1 VVPMRRV
8 GVFFFL
14 PFLLAGY
21 LQSQSVAELSQ
32 KEKERR
38 ESLKGK
44 KGIVITNGVLAS
56 SKKKAAVTVQE
67 PAGTLLQGE
76 EAAAPPATAGE
87 QAVGAEAQPAQP
99 AAEQEFISETE
110 FRALKSNYENAWKDS
125 QRAVDDLT
133 QRMNE
138 LWQSY
143 YSMNDMTSRDLIQQ
157 RIAETYQ
164 ALLKAQEDAVKYKG
178 DFDAFIAKAVKEG
191 VPPAWIK

>member
-1 VVPMRRV
+1 MRKA

-21 LQSQSVAELSQ
+21 LQSQSVAELAQ

-44 KGIVITNGVLAS
+44 KGVVITNAVLAS

-67 PAGTLLQGE
+67 PLGTPLETE
-76 EAAAPPATAGE
+76 EAAAPPGTAGE
-87 QAVGAEAQPAQP
+87 QAQGEQAEAAPP
-99 AAEQEFISETE
+99 AAEEELISESE
-110 FRALKSNYENAWKDS
+110 FRALKSNYENAWKDN
-125 QRAVDDLT
+125 QRAVDELT

-164 ALLKAQEDAVKYKG
+164 VLLKAQEDVVKYKA
-178 DFDAFIAKAVKEG
+178 DFDAFIAKAVREG
-191 VPPAWIK
+191 VPPGWIR

>member
-1 VVPMRRV
+1 MRKV

-21 LQSQSVAELSQ
+21 LQSQSVAELAQ

-44 KGIVITNGVLAS
+44 KGILITNAVLAS
-56 SKKKAAVTVQE
+56 SKKKAAVTVEEPVGTVVQE
-67 PAGTLLQGE
+67 GE
-76 EAAAPPATAGE
+76 TAAPPETAGE
-87 QAVGAEAQPAQP
+87 QAQGEQAQP
-99 AAEQEFISETE
+99 AAEEEFISESE
-110 FRALKSNYENAWKDS
+110 FRVFKSNYENAWKDN
-125 QRAVDDLT
+125 QRGVDDLT

-164 ALLKAQEDAVKYKG
+164 ALLKAQEDVVKYKA

-191 VPPAWIK
+191 VPPSWIR

>member
-1 VVPMRRV
+1 MRKV
-8 GVFFFL
+8 GVFLFL

-21 LQSQSVAELSQ
+21 LQSQSVAELAQ

-67 PAGTLLQGE
+67 PVGTLLQGE

-87 QAVGAEAQPAQP
+87 QAVGAEAQP

-143 YSMNDMTSRDLIQQ
+143 YSMSDMTSRDLIQQ

-191 VPPAWIK
+191 VPPGWIK

>member
-1 VVPMRRV
+1 MRKA

-21 LQSQSVAELSQ
+21 LQSQSVAELAQ

-38 ESLKGK
+38 ESIKGK

-56 SKKKAAVTVQE
+56 SKKRAAVTVEQPLGAAAAE
-67 PAGTLLQGE
+67 GE
-76 EAAAPPATAGE
+76 TAAPPETAAAGAPGE
-87 QAVGAEAQPAQP
+87 QAEAAQP
-99 AAEQEFISETE
+99 AAEEELISEAE
-110 FRALKSNYENAWKDS
+110 FRVHKANYENAWKDG
-125 QRAVDDLT
+125 QRYVDQLT
-133 QRMNE
+133 QQMNE

-143 YSMNDMTSRDLIQQ
+143 YSMSDMTSRDLIQQ

-164 ALLKAQEDAVKYKG
+164 TLLKAQEDVVKYKA

-191 VPPAWIK
+191 VPPSWIK

>member
-1 VVPMRRV
+1 MRKV
-8 GVFFFL
+8 GVFLFL

-21 LQSQSVAELSQ
+21 LQSQSVAELAQ

-76 EAAAPPATAGE
+76 EAAAPPVTAGE
-87 QAVGAEAQPAQP
+87 QAVGAEAQP

-110 FRALKSNYENAWKDS
+110 FRAFKSNYENAWKDS
-125 QRAVDDLT
+125 QRSVDDLT

>member
-1 VVPMRRV
+1 MRKA
-8 GVFFFL
+8 GVLFFL
-14 PFLLAGY
+14 PFLLAGF
-21 LQSQSVAELSQ
+21 LQAQSVAELAQ

-44 KGIVITNGVLAS
+44 KSIVITNGVLAN
-56 SKKKAAVTVQE
+56 SKKKAAVVVQE
-67 PAGTLLQGE
+67 PIQVLTETGE
-76 EAAAPPATAGE
+76 TEATPETAPAETPPG
-87 QAVGAEAQPAQP
+87 QAEPGQQP
-99 AAEQEFISETE
+99 EDELISESE
-110 FRALKSNYENAWKDS
+110 FRVFKSNYENAWKDN
-125 QRAVDDLT
+125 QRAVDELT

-164 ALLKAQEDAVKYKG
+164 VLLKAQEDVVKYKA

-191 VPPAWIK
+191 VPPSWIR

>member
-1 VVPMRRV
+1 MRKV

-21 LQSQSVAELSQ
+21 LQSQSVAELAQ

-44 KGIVITNGVLAS
+44 KGIVITNGVLAN

-67 PAGTLLQGE
+67 PVGTLLQGE

-87 QAVGAEAQPAQP
+87 QAAGAEAQPAQP
-99 AAEQEFISETE
+99 APEQEFISENE

-125 QRAVDDLT
+125 QRSVDDLT

-143 YSMNDMTSRDLIQQ
+143 YSMSDMTSRDLIQQ

-164 ALLKAQEDAVKYKG
+164 ALLKAQEDVVKYKG

-191 VPPAWIK
+191 VPPSWIK

>member
-1 VVPMRRV
+1 MRRV

-44 KGIVITNGVLAS
+44 KGIVITNGVLAN
-56 SKKKAAVTVQE
+56 SKKRAAVTVQE
-67 PAGTLLQGE
+67 PVGTLVQA
-76 EAAAPPATAGE
+76 EATAAPPGTAGE
-87 QAVGAEAQPAQP
+87 QAQGVEAQPVQP
-99 AAEQEFISETE
+99 AAEEEFISENE

-125 QRAVDDLT
+125 QRGVDDLT

-164 ALLKAQEDAVKYKG
+164 ALLKAQEDVVKYKG

-191 VPPAWIK
+191 VPPGWIK